1 MGKSAKALADEV
13 TALLADQSLDDRML
27 LLRLELLA
35 KEQAFG
41 GLTPLWGPA
50 LHERNKI
57 RFRSFILNHFSEW
70 WVNDKGRWHATKWR
84 GEHQAVLQAWLEQAD
99 REDDVAL
106 YRRLNA
112 WRLRKGWRVDERR
125 WIAELVRRF
134 DEAGTAAKRAI
145 VLDKYETWL
154 RIRQGEARK
163 LYRIDPTTSRKFI
176 LAHLPGRGW
185 GKEGKLWS
193 NLHGDALARG
203 DEELAFEL
211 YRRQIPVARWAE
223 DILLLADRFPEPDKL
238 DAELERRHP
247 KGWGLDLGKPL
258 YQLVR
263 KRGRDVVP
271 YAIRHARN
279 VYSHWVRGSFEKLL
293 DHARAKEWLDLWT
306 TLVRTCANHKEFNKE
321 VRRVLNDTELSPDD
335 KRARLG
341 MLAGVSREWNFGGFG
356 VATVHSLDDEVALQ
370 LYDRFP
376 ALVRG
381 PYKPHVAPTWA
392 ADYVGLLERLIE
404 EGEEALIDR
413 IASRYATQA
422 WIGKDKHPRTE
433 AIAKLS
439 RYYEALRND
448 PPEFSR
454 RAAAVLTLVPTYS
467 IWNYQQLIR
476 NNRLARLLFSRSARD
491 YLASPSAVRDLVEAS
506 DIHVQALAYRV
517 LALDDDRAR
526 ALARESLP
534 ILQGTLLRPLHRK
547 TRLPAFDALLNAAST
562 EDDARRV
569 LARCR
574 DALELPDKRYPKEQ
588 LIGLIG
594 HILHRHPSLRGAT
607 EQPRV
612 FRERVEAAP

>member
-1 MGKSAKALADEV
+1 M
-13 TALLADQSLDDRML
+13 TLLEDASLDDRML

-35 KEQAFG
+35 KESSFRN
-41 GLTPLWGPA
+41 LTPLWGPA
-50 LHERNKI
+50 LYERNKV
-57 RFRSFILNHFSEW
+57 RFRPFILNHFSEW
-70 WVNDKGRWHATKWR
+70 GVGDNGRWKATKWR
-84 GEHQAVLQAWLEQAD
+84 DHHAVLATWLERTD

-106 YRRLNA
+106 FRRLNA
-112 WRLRKGWRVDERR
+112 WRLRRTWGVDERR
-125 WIAELVRRF
+125 WVAELVRRF
-134 DEAGTAAKRAI
+134 GEADTPATRSI

-154 RIRQGEARK
+154 RLRQGEARK

-193 NLHGDALARG
+193 NLHADALARE

-211 YRRQIPVARWAE
+211 YRRQIPVSSWAE
-223 DILLLADRFPEPDKL
+223 DILLCADRFPDPDAL

-247 KGWGLDLGKPL
+247 TGWGLDLGKPL

-271 YAIRHARN
+271 YVIRHARN
-279 VYSHWVRGSFEKLL
+279 VYSHWLRGSFEKLL
-293 DHARAKEWLDLWT
+293 DHARAHQWTDLWT
-306 TLVRTCANHKEFNKE
+306 TLVRTCANHKEFNGE
-321 VRRVLNDTELSPDD
+321 VRRVLNDAELSTDD
-335 KRARLG
+335 KRARLA
-341 MLAGVSREWNFGGFG
+341 MLAGVSRESNFGGFG
-356 VATVHSLDDEVALQ
+356 FAIVHSLDDEVALQ

-381 PYKPHVAPTWA
+381 PYKPHVAPTWS
-392 ADYVGLLERLIE
+392 ADYGGLLERLFE
-404 EGEEALIDR
+404 ESDEALIDR

-422 WIGKDKHPRTE
+422 WIGKDKDPRAR
-433 AIAKLS
+433 AIATLS
-439 RYYEALRND
+439 HHYEALRGD
-448 PPEFSR
+448 PSEFSR
-454 RAAAVLTLVPTYS
+454 RAASVLTLVPSFS
-467 IWNYQQLIR
+467 IWNYRQLVR

-491 YLASPSAVRDLVEAS
+491 YLASPGAVRDLVEAS

-526 ALARESLP
+526 ALAVEALP

-547 TRLPAFDALLNAAST
+547 TRLPAFDALFNAAST

-588 LIGLIG
+588 LIELIG
-594 HILHRHPSLRGAT
+594 RILHRHPSLRGPS

-612 FRERVEAAP
+612 FRERMEARP